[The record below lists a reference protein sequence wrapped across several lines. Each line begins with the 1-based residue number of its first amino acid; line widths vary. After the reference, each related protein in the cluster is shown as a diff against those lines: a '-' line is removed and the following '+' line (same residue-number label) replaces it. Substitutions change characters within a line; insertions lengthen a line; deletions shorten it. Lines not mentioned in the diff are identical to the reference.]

1 MLKTIIRRSF
11 TAIRIVLYK
20 MLDPIYI
27 WLDKKHIRRTRNIF
41 LIPSEANRRGGTYS
55 YAEWA
60 HVIGIFQ
67 TLMFIHLD
75 KKEDMRVLDVGCG
88 TGFLAISSK
97 ALVGEKGSY
106 VGIDVMKNEIIF
118 CRNHYPSS
126 FDFIHVNANNPYYAS
141 SQESKSLK
149 WPLESSSF
157 DLVTSLS
164 VWTHLNEKDALF
176 YIKEVN
182 RVLKPG
188 GKAIITFFLLDE
200 LYQKSLNIRSEG
212 IGKYHMTSKKR
223 WIFDK
228 RVYGSKDWFCT
239 NWAKVPEN
247 AIGVTDVGLNRIL
260 SQTDLKLIKH
270 YQGNW
275 KEVLGV
281 FWQDVL
287 VLKKA

>member
-106 VGIDVMKNEIIF
+106 VGIDVMKNEINF
-118 CRNHYPSS
+118 CKKHYPSYL
-126 FDFIHVNANNPYYAS
+126 DFKHIDMNNPYYS
-141 SQESKSLK
+141 PFQKGKKLK

-157 DLVTSLS
+157 DLAISRS
-164 VWTHLNEKDALF
+164 VWTHLNEG
-176 YIKEVN
+176 
-182 RVLKPG
+182 R
-188 GKAIITFFLLDE
+188 
-200 LYQKSLNIRSEG
+200 
-212 IGKYHMTSKKR
+212 
-223 WIFDK
+223 
-228 RVYGSKDWFCT
+228 C
-239 NWAKVPEN
+239 
-247 AIGVTDVGLNRIL
+247 
-260 SQTDLKLIKH
+260 LI
-270 YQGNW
+270 
-275 KEVLGV
+275 
-281 FWQDVL
+281 
-287 VLKKA
+287 

>member
-1 MLKTIIRRSF
+1 MLRIFIRRSF
-11 TAIRIVLYK
+11 SAIRIIIYK
-20 MLDPIYI
+20 IFDPIYI
-27 WLDKKHIRRTRNIF
+27 WLDKKHIRRTKNILF
-41 LIPSEANRRGGTYS
+41 IPSEANRRGGQYS
-55 YAEWA
+55 YGEWA
-60 HVIGIFQ
+60 HIVGIFQ

-75 KKEDMRVLDVGCG
+75 KKEDVKILDIGCG
-88 TGFLAISSK
+88 PGLLAMSSK
-97 ALVGEKGSY
+97 PFVEEKGGY
-106 VGIDVMKNEIIF
+106 VGIDVMKNEINF
-118 CRNHYPSS
+118 CKKHYPSYL
-126 FDFIHVNANNPYYAS
+126 DFKHIDMNNPYYS
-141 SQESKSLK
+141 PFQKGKKLK

-157 DLVTSLS
+157 DLVISLS
-164 VWTHLNEKDALF
+164 VWTHLNEEDALF
-176 YIKEVN
+176 NIKEVN

-188 GKAIITFFLLDE
+188 GTAIITFFLLDE
-200 LYQKSLNIRSEG
+200 LYQKSLSIRSEG
-212 IGKYHMTSKKR
+212 IGKHHMTSKKR